1 MAVVEDLAVDAGVVP
16 CSAVG
21 NCTLW
26 SAEFHQE
33 KEQGERTTDE
43 PVSVLVIVTP
53 AALVVMTVRHGTV
66 VVLFPDIRTSPV
78 MV

>member
-21 NCTLW
+21 
-26 SAEFHQE
+26 
-33 KEQGERTTDE
+33 KTDE

-78 MV
+78 TV